1 MNGPT
6 NPNPAALL
14 EVRDLKVYFPIEK
27 GIIVRRRV
35 GWLKAVDGVSFSV
48 WPGEALGLVGE
59 SGCGKSTTALAIA
72 QLQKATSGQI
82 LFEGRDLNALSPK
95 ELHEAR
101 RNFQMVF
108 QDPYSSLDPR
118 MKALDLIAE
127 PMRIYA
133 RRGSFALT
141 RAALDKATLEKAS
154 LDEAAIT
161 ARARALMD
169 KVGLS
174 PSFAGRYPHEFS
186 GGQRQ
191 RIGIA
196 RALALEPRFIVA
208 DEPVSA
214 LDVSIQSQILNLLK
228 DLQDEFS
235 LTFLFIAH
243 NLAVV
248 EYFCSRVVVM
258 YLGNIAEIADSA
270 SLYDNPIHPYT
281 RALLSAVPIPDPP
294 KERLRRRIILKGD
307 VPSPT
312 KERPG
317 CPFRERCS
325 EAMEQCVLS
334 KPPLVETEPGHQVAC
349 FLYHA

>member
-1 MNGPT
+1 MNL
-6 NPNPAALL
+6 NAAPLL
-14 EVRDLKVYFPIEK
+14 EVKDLKVYFPIEK
-27 GIIVRRRV
+27 GIIARRRV

-48 WPGEALGLVGE
+48 RPGEALGLVGE

-82 LFEGRDLNALSPK
+82 LFQGKDLCSLSPN
-95 ELHEAR
+95 ELSEAR

-118 MKALDLIAE
+118 MKALDIIAE
-127 PMRIYA
+127 PLRIYA
-133 RRGSFALT
+133 RRGG
-141 RAALDKATLEKAS
+141 RAFEGATM
-154 LDEAAIT
+154 DEAAIK
-161 ARARALMD
+161 AKAASLME

-174 PSFAGRYPHEFS
+174 PSFATRYPHEFS

-196 RALALEPRFIVA
+196 RALALDPKLIIA

-228 DLQDEFS
+228 DLQEEFG

-270 SLYDNPIHPYT
+270 DLYEKPLHPYT
-281 RALLSAVPIPDPP
+281 KALLSAVPIPDPP
-294 KERLRRRIILKGD
+294 KERLRRRIILNGD

-325 EAMEQCVLS
+325 EAFAPCASS
-334 KPPLVETEPGHQVAC
+334 KPPLVEAEPGHQVAC
-349 FLYHA
+349 FLYEARK

>member
-1 MNGPT
+1 M
-6 NPNPAALL
+6 NPNAAPLL

-48 WPGEALGLVGE
+48 RPGEALGLVGE

-72 QLQKATSGQI
+72 QLQKANSGQI
-82 LFEGRDLNALSPK
+82 LFEGRDLNALSPRD
-95 ELHEAR
+95 LYEAR

-118 MKALDLIAE
+118 MKALDIIAE
-127 PMRIYA
+127 PLRIYA
-133 RRGSFALT
+133 RRGS
-141 RAALDKATLEKAS
+141 RVQEEGTLEKAP
-154 LDEAAIT
+154 LDNTAIT

-174 PSFAGRYPHEFS
+174 ASFAGRYPHEFS

-196 RALALEPRFIVA
+196 RALALEPKLIIA

-228 DLQDEFS
+228 DLQDEFN

-270 SLYDNPIHPYT
+270 DLYDKPLHPYT
-281 RALLSAVPIPDPP
+281 KDLLSAVPIPDPP

-317 CPFRERCS
+317 CPFKERCS
-325 EAMEQCVLS
+325 EAMERCALS
-334 KPPLVETEPGHQVAC
+334 KPPLVEPEPGHQVAC